1 MLRRVVVTG
10 MGVVTPLGN
19 DLNTLWKNL
28 IESRSG
34 IAKITK
40 EFFENPDEFK
50 VKIAGVCSLPNDLNQ
65 GKIKKHHFMA
75 FSASKSALEDGNWFP
90 TSDGEKERTGVFVGG
105 NKFSGEAI
113 FANQK
118 FSDKERFKF
127 IGSELYDLIDSSSTI
142 STISKNYDFRGP
154 NSGYISACAAG
165 QCSIA
170 EGFNS
175 IVDGD
180 ADIVL
185 AGGNGISLNSYV
197 VNGFNRLGA
206 LAKNFS
212 DNPELASQ
220 PFDEKREGFVVADG
234 CGILLIEE
242 LDHALKRGAKIY
254 AELKSVSSIGEG
266 FHATRPK
273 VDGEGISRSMQQALK
288 RAGVRPEDIDLIHC
302 HGTSTPEGDKAEVHA
317 MTKLFP
323 SPGPSIMGIKGNIG
337 HSLTGVGG
345 IQAVTTVL
353 AIKNSTI
360 PPILNLKNPIS
371 VEGRT
376 LDYVKG
382 EPRQKEINLALTNN
396 AGFGGFNCSLLF
408 SKYS

>member
-1 MLRRVVVTG
+1 
-10 MGVVTPLGN
+10 
-19 DLNTLWKNL
+19 
-28 IESRSG
+28 
-34 IAKITK
+34 
-40 EFFENPDEFK
+40 
-50 VKIAGVCSLPNDLNQ
+50 
-65 GKIKKHHFMA
+65 MA
-75 FSASKSALEDGNWFP
+75 FLASKSALEDGNWFP
-90 TSDGEKERTGVFVGG
+90 TSDEEKERTGVFMGG
-105 NKFSGEAI
+105 MKT
-113 FANQK
+113 Q
-118 FSDKERFKF
+118 SDGIIYYHNLTAKHDNRALTKEY
-127 IGSELYDLIDSSSTI
+127 YDLLAVSNSTVNVI
-142 STISKNYDFRGP
+142 KHFDFRGP
-154 NSGYISACAAG
+154 SSGYSSACAAG

-180 ADIVL
+180 ADVIL
-185 AGGNGISLNSYV
+185 AGNTDSRLDPYV

-212 DNPELASQ
+212 DNPELASR
-220 PFDEKREGFVVADG
+220 PFDEKREGFVIAEGSGV
-234 CGILLIEE
+234 LLIEE

-273 VDGEGISRSMQQALK
+273 VDGEGISRSMQQVLK

-302 HGTSTPEGDKAEVHA
+302 HGTSTPEGDKAEAYA

-337 HSLTGVGG
+337 HCMSGVGG

-360 PPILNLKNPIS
+360 PPILNLRNPIS

-382 EPRQKEINLALTNN
+382 EPRQKEINLAISNN